1 MGYSEGDDGGW
12 GIQRV
17 MMGVLMGYSQGDDG
31 YAESDDGGFCWGI
44 QRVLGF

>member
-31 YAESDDGGFCWGI
+31 GSDGVFTG
-44 QRVLGF
+44 